1 MARPRSTAAWLA
13 LAYAALTVYASL
25 YPATTWRLPRGGL
38 LPALALPWPAW
49 FPTFDIVS
57 NVLGYLP
64 LGGLLYVAAARA
76 GVSRTAALALA
87 LTLAAA
93 LSYTLEVVQQWTPTR
108 VPSLLDFALNAA
120 GALLG
125 ALLALA
131 LHALGGLE
139 RWQALRDRLFVRSS
153 AGAIALLL
161 LWPVGLLF
169 PPPVPLGLGQL
180 WDEAR
185 ALALALLDGT
195 PWADAAAPFLA
206 PAGAGRP
213 LSRLGESLAI
223 ALGLLGPCLV
233 AYAVAHP
240 GWRRVGLAAG
250 AALIAVATTALS
262 TALNFGPENAL
273 AWWTPATGPGL
284 AGGLALALLCAAAPR
299 RLAAGLGLV
308 ALTALVV
315 VVATAPADP
324 YHALSLQAWQQGR
337 FIRFHG
343 LAQWVGWLWPYVA
356 MAWLLS
362 RLGRVDAG

>member
-1 MARPRSTAAWLA
+1 MARTRSSATWLA
-13 LAYAALTVYASL
+13 LAYAALIVYASL
-25 YPATTWRLPRGGL
+25 YPATGWRLPRGGL
-38 LPALALPWPAW
+38 PPVLALPWPAW
-49 FPTFDIVS
+49 FPSFDIVS

-64 LGGLLYVAAARA
+64 LGALLCVAAVRGGA
-76 GVSRTAALALA
+76 GRIAALALA
-87 LTLAAA
+87 VALAAT
-93 LSYTLEVVQQWTPTR
+93 LSYALEVVQQWTPAR
-108 VPSLLDFALNAA
+108 VPTLLDFTLNVA

-131 LHALGGLE
+131 VHALGGLE
-139 RWQALRDRLFVRSS
+139 RWQTLRDRLFVRSS

-169 PPPVPLGLGQL
+169 PPPVPLGLGQV

-185 ALALALLDGT
+185 AFALALLDGT
-195 PWADAAAPFLA
+195 PWADAAVPFLA

-213 LSRLGESLAI
+213 LSRLGEALAI
-223 ALGLLGPCLV
+223 ALGLLAPCLV

-240 GWRRVGLAAG
+240 GWQRVGLDVG
-250 AALIAVATTALS
+250 AAVVAIATTALS

-273 AWWTPATGPGL
+273 AWWTSATGPGL

-308 ALTALVV
+308 ALTALMA

-362 RLGRVDAG
+362 RLGRPDAG